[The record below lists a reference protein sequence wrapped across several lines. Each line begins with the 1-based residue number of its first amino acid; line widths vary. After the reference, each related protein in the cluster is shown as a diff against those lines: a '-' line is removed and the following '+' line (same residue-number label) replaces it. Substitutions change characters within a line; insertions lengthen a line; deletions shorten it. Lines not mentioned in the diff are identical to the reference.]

1 MFYRTPIIGIC
12 CIIVGASFV
21 AAGPLWAQSSG
32 GSGGVGLSVGD
43 ASQLIGG
50 VVALGFGLWHFAVPG
65 LYRWQSYVPDAPESL
80 VRAVD
85 ATNFFFSFSLSMIGV
100 TSIVM
105 PLITDAA
112 EPISR
117 FWLWA
122 NVGLWT
128 TRLVYQLVKPQ
139 GSHSPALRW
148 GMSAAFMLT
157 DALMIVSALDATF

>member
-1 MFYRTPIIGIC
+1 MRYGVRGIGIC
-12 CIIVGASFV
+12 ILVGASL
-21 AAGPLWAQSSG
+21 AAPGALCAQSLG
-32 GSGGVGLSVGD
+32 GSCSVGLSLGD
-43 ASQLIGG
+43 VTQVIGG
-50 VVALGFGLWHFAVPG
+50 AVALGFGVWHFAVPG
-65 LYRWQSYVPDAPESL
+65 LYRWQSYVPEAPESL

-85 ATNFFFSFSLSMIGV
+85 ATNFFFSFSLAMIGV

-105 PLITDAA
+105 PFVTDAT

-128 TRLVYQLVKPQ
+128 ARVVFQLAKPQ
-139 GSHSPALRW
+139 GGHSPGLQW
-148 GMSAAFMLT
+148 GMTAAFALT